1 MTQARHLLNSEISL
15 KKADRQQ
22 YLFKSVPKRTELL
35 KLKSEWL
42 GQEIT
47 IRIHRNHSF
56 ESVASAIDPF
66 LEFAGYRASFSYSDY
81 DDSLSFT
88 GCEDLVVSIEV
99 IWLDYDRYFSND
111 GNDLDFF
118 ISWLTARI
126 GALRKISKAPILI
139 NDWPGVGKNDRLAQA
154 YNQRLVDLCKDLPG
168 VRICSQRDI
177 LGELGDKFFDAR
189 SAKLTGTTWSDRA
202 CILNA
207 RQLAVQWLPASL
219 SPRLKAIVVDLDL
232 TLYEGVL
239 GEDGVAGVELTP
251 AHLQL
256 QQELLR
262 LKESGILLAIASRNQ
277 LQDVEELFQSRP
289 DFPLKLADF
298 AAIQVNWQA
307 KAENIT
313 KIADSLRIGIDA
325 ILFIDDN
332 PGEIA
337 QVSEQLPTIW
347 TLLAAH
353 QLPTVH
359 ILKFYPR
366 LWAWEK
372 TTVDNLRLADLQ
384 AAAVRDSLVTTA
396 QNVEDYWQ
404 ALQVEL
410 DFHIDPT
417 AQLVRLCELS
427 QKTNQFN
434 LTLARLNEVE
444 LSDYLSRQDCI
455 VASVHL
461 RDRLS
466 DSGTIGLIIG
476 ERVDRSLVIREI
488 CISCRALGR
497 DLEDIMIGYALNQM
511 IDSFATSTVVFKYQK
526 APRNDPALK
535 WLEQFT
541 KVSVGGDEIEISLN
555 NRDMPNLN
563 PAYLSALKIHTYHQS
578 RSQ

>member
-1 MTQARHLLNSEISL
+1 MTQAVHLLNSEISL

-22 YLFKSVPKRTELL
+22 YLFKSLPKRTELL
-35 KLKSEWL
+35 KLKSEL
-42 GQEIT
+42 PCQEIS

-66 LEFAGYRASFSYSDY
+66 LEFAGYRALFSYSDY

-88 GCEDLVVSIEV
+88 SCEDSVSIEI

-111 GNDLDFF
+111 ANNLDFF
-118 ISWLTARI
+118 ISWLADRI

-139 NDWPGVGKNDRLAQA
+139 NDWPGVGENDRVAQD
-154 YNQRLVDLCKDLPG
+154 YNQRLIDLVKDLPG

-177 LGELGDKFFDAR
+177 LAELGDKFFDAR

-207 RQLAVQWLPASL
+207 RQFAAQWLPASL

-239 GEDGVAGVELTP
+239 GEDGVAGVVLTA

-262 LKESGILLAIASRNQ
+262 LKESGIFLAIASRNEQ
-277 LQDVEELFQSRP
+277 QDVEELFRSRP

-298 AAIQVNWQA
+298 AAIEVNWQD
-307 KAENIT
+307 KAANIT

-325 ILFIDDN
+325 ILFVDDN

-337 QVSEQLPTIW
+337 KVSEQLPTIW
-347 TLLAAH
+347 TLLASH
-353 QLPTVH
+353 QLPTVD

-372 TTVDNLRLADLQ
+372 TNVDNLRLADLQ
-384 AAAVRDSLVTTA
+384 ATSVRDSLVATA

-410 DFHIDPT
+410 DFHVNPS
-417 AQLVRLCELS
+417 AQLVRLSELS

-434 LTLARLNEVE
+434 LTLARLSDVE
-444 LSDYLSRQDCI
+444 LSDYLDRSNWI
-455 VASVHL
+455 VVGIHL

-466 DSGTIGLIIG
+466 DSGTIGLVVG
-476 ERVDRSLVIREI
+476 ERVDKLLVIREL

-497 DLEDIMIGYALNQM
+497 HLEDIMIGYALDRM
-511 IDSFATSTVVFKYQK
+511 IDLFDTSTVVFKYQK

-541 KVSVGGDEIEISLN
+541 KVSVVGDEMEISLD
-555 NRDMPNLN
+555 NRDIPTIN
-563 PAYLSALKIHTYHQS
+563 PAHLSALKINTYPQP
-578 RSQ
+578 RST